1 MSIEYDNKIGQTGD
15 RGGSSS
21 RVLRALRGKGETH
34 WTSHSNVK
42 EREKKRTDGP
52 PRLPAIMSRS
62 RKLAAPSSIMP
73 SSYIVMCDQPDLLFL
88 PASSSSSCSSSSQ
101 LVPPSCSANGVSR
114 VADSRSRCKLAGKNK
129 RRDLARPT

>member
-1 MSIEYDNKIGQTGD
+1 MTIRSVRPVTGVV
-15 RGGSSS
+15 
-21 RVLRALRGKGETH
+21 RVLVCYMRYVERAKH

-88 PASSSSSCSSSSQ
+88 PASSSSSCSSPFQ
-101 LVPPSCSANGVSR
+101 LVPLSCSANGVSR